1 MRKDSWKESEIQFLR
16 ENYSKLTNAS
26 ISVKL
31 KKSTGTVTRKASL
44 LGLRKDQSE
53 PKPVVTKSLVG
64 LRSVK
69 IDSKTTIYIKEGI
82 DPEKA
87 KKNFIEKYN
96 YAIK

>member
-16 ENYSKLTNAS
+16 ENYSKLTNTS
-26 ISVKL
+26 IAARL
-31 KKSTGTVTRKASL
+31 KKSSTTIARKASL
-44 LGLRKDQSE
+44 LGLQRDQSE
-53 PKPVVTKSLVG
+53 PTIVTTSLVG